1 MLIFRL
7 LYIGWRVPLFGSNS
21 NNSGK
26 AGTFTINSNN
36 GWSNVNV
43 NISTHLYLKNII

>member
-1 MLIFRL
+1 MLIIRL
-7 LYIGWRVPLFGSNS
+7 VYFGWRVPFFGSNS

-26 AGTFTINSNN
+26 AGVFALNANN

-43 NISTHLYLKNII
+43 NISTHLYLNN